1 MNAQPKI
8 TTIEIDESLDKLA
21 DWDFFDEKV
30 IGKFSGFKAASGN
43 ILGIRRRIIDRDSV
57 YDEKKG
63 PHPHTFELAP
73 HGIETVTFR
82 PMNFHVTHA
91 GTPHRVP
98 HSFGYWH
105 INDLDEV
112 YLAIP
117 APEGEQRGH
126 FVVVMQKPAGK
137 EGESFAWYCEE
148 CLTLFDEYH
157 FNHGQLGLGEF
168 WRAEMEAVAQHNA
181 TNRICP
187 ECGRANP
194 LAYTWNTVKD
204 TPELSAARQHW

>member
-1 MNAQPKI
+1 MNAKPKI
-8 TTIEIDESLDKLA
+8 TTIEIDDSLDKLG

-43 ILGIRRRIIDRDSV
+43 ILGIRRRIIDRESV

-73 HGIETVTFR
+73 NGIETISFR
-82 PMNFHVTHA
+82 PMNIHVTHA

-117 APEGEQRGH
+117 APLCRRHAETGRQR
-126 FVVVMQKPAGK
+126 
-137 EGESFAWYCEE
+137 
-148 CLTLFDEYH
+148 
-157 FNHGQLGLGEF
+157 
-168 WRAEMEAVAQHNA
+168 R
-181 TNRICP
+181 R
-187 ECGRANP
+187 
-194 LAYTWNTVKD
+194 
-204 TPELSAARQHW
+204 ELRLVLRRVLDPVR